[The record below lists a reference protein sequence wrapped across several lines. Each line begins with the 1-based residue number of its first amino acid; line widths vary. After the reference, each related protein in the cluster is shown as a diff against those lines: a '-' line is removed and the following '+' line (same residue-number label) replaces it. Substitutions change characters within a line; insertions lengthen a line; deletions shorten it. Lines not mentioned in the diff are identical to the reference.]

1 MKTVYNDEW
10 LEETMAELTEEE
22 CETLCQVVEFT
33 LLQMQMESHREQL
46 RKMTAEERRLFCND
60 VEKDAARLFG
70 NRTGKFFNEMAG
82 STKPRKTDD
91 RELGRRIMAKRNVN
105 YRGTDPDEEGR
116 NI

>member
-1 MKTVYNDEW
+1 
-10 LEETMAELTEEE
+10 
-22 CETLCQVVEFT
+22 
-33 LLQMQMESHREQL
+33 
-46 RKMTAEERRLFCND
+46 MTAEERRLFCND

-82 STKPRKTDD
+82 SPGPRKADD